1 MPAQTDLADADY
13 RALAEFR
20 YLVGRFLHMSE
31 QAARASGLEPQHQ
44 LLLAV
49 RGLPSGRPATIGEL
63 AERMQLRH
71 HSLVELVNRAEAR
84 GLLRRLPGERDRR
97 QVLLKVTPEG
107 KRLLR
112 LLSLHHREELRQAG
126 PRLTRA
132 LEAVM
137 RTSGEPVATQTL
149 L

>member
-1 MPAQTDLADADY
+1 
-13 RALAEFR
+13 
-20 YLVGRFLHMSE
+20 
-31 QAARASGLEPQHQ
+31 
-44 LLLAV
+44 
-49 RGLPSGRPATIGEL
+49 
-63 AERMQLRH
+63 
-71 HSLVELVNRAEAR
+71 VELVNRAEAR

-149 L
+149 P